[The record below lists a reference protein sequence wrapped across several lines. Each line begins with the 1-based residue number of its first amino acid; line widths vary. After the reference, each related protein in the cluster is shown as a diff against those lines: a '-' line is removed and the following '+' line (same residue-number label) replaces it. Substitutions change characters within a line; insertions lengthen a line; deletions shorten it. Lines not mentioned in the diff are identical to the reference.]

1 MSFLSD
7 LFSGNFS
14 GLGQDLTSQVKQIGG
29 SNTLEDL
36 GIGAALV
43 TGGLGLAGVGPAAA
57 LGGLLGA
64 TDAAAAGTGA
74 LGVAGGAAGVG
85 AGATDL
91 SALGAADLGLG
102 LVPGSL
108 DALSATGTT
117 AGDVGSLGTLPGVTD
132 TTTGA
137 LTSAPPVATSA
148 ANFAA
153 PQGVT
158 STLGI
163 DPTAANA
170 GNSIDAAAGQPGVNG
185 APGGGFWSNLTTQ
198 LSPANLGTNIG
209 SSIGKNLPGL
219 ALAAGGLGYDI
230 YQGQKESSAVQNLNA
245 IASQQAAE
253 GQTLENYLN
262 TGTLPA
268 GLQAGVTQ
276 AVQQAKAAAISN
288 MASQGLSTDPT
299 KNSALASEL
308 AAIDNQVPQLTAQ
321 IGEQLLSA
329 GQAATGLSSS
339 VYSTLAN
346 IDQTQTAAIGK
357 AIASMAAALSGKTGV
372 NVGGLTISGAAA

>member
-57 LGGLLGA
+57 L
-64 TDAAAAGTGA
+64 GA

-170 GNSIDAAAGQPGVNG
+170 GNSIDAAAGQPG
-185 APGGGFWSNLTTQ
+185 AIRPFFFPRTRTD
-198 LSPANLGTNIG
+198 A
-209 SSIGKNLPGL
+209 L
-219 ALAAGGLGYDI
+219 ALAGRELPD
-230 YQGQKESSAVQNLNA
+230 GQCFPYHDPA
-245 IASQQAAE
+245 IRSLQE
-253 GQTLENYLN
+253 PTLF
-262 TGTLPA
+262 GW
-268 GLQAGVTQ
+268 
-276 AVQQAKAAAISN
+276 
-288 MASQGLSTDPT
+288 
-299 KNSALASEL
+299 
-308 AAIDNQVPQLTAQ
+308 
-321 IGEQLLSA
+321 
-329 GQAATGLSSS
+329 
-339 VYSTLAN
+339 
-346 IDQTQTAAIGK
+346 
-357 AIASMAAALSGKTGV
+357 
-372 NVGGLTISGAAA
+372 

>member
-57 LGGLLGA
+57 LGGLLGT

-91 SALGAADLGLG
+91 SALGAADLGL
-102 LVPGSL
+102 
-108 DALSATGTT
+108 
-117 AGDVGSLGTLPGVTD
+117 
-132 TTTGA
+132 
-137 LTSAPPVATSA
+137 
-148 ANFAA
+148 
-153 PQGVT
+153 
-158 STLGI
+158 
-163 DPTAANA
+163 
-170 GNSIDAAAGQPGVNG
+170 G

-230 YQGQKESSAVQNLNA
+230 YQGKKESSAVQNLNA